1 MKTSSKFSKFRK
13 IIGPGIITGA
23 SDDDPSGIATYTQ
36 AGAGFGYQFL
46 WTALLTYPLIVTIQE
61 MCARI
66 GVVTKRGLT
75 GILKKNYPKPVMWLV
90 ILLSFP
96 AIILNISAN
105 LAGMGAV
112 SNLLIPSIPASTF
125 ASFFCLILLFNLIT
139 LSYRKIANILQFL
152 CLVLLC
158 YVIVP
163 FLSKQDWGTILKATL
178 IPTLHFDTRSISIL
192 VGILGTT
199 ISPYLFFWQTSME
212 VEEVKEKKIIVDKR
226 MIVDVRKDI
235 RIGMFFTNLIFFF
248 IILTAG
254 TELFPNGITS
264 IQTVDQAALA
274 LKPLVGRSAYLLFA
288 VGVIGTGLLSIPVLA
303 GSLSYMLSE
312 AFGWKEGL
320 NKKFHQAKGFYTVMI
335 FSMLLALGID
345 LSGINPVKAL
355 IYTAI
360 LYGLTAPV
368 LIGIIIHIGNNKRLM
383 GEYTNRKSSNLLGII
398 TFLIMST
405 SAITLI
411 YLWFE

>member
-1 MKTSSKFSKFRK
+1 VKQRNWFSKIKK
-13 IIGPGIITGA
+13 IIGPSIITGA

-66 GVVTKRGLT
+66 GVVTRTGLT

-112 SNLLIPSIPASTF
+112 SNLLLPSVPASAFST
-125 ASFFCLILLFNLIT
+125 AFCLILLFNLIK
-139 LSYRKIANILQFL
+139 LSYRTIANVLQFL

-178 IPTLHFDTRSISIL
+178 IPSIDFDTKSISIL

-212 VEEVKEKKIIVDKR
+212 VEEVKEKNIMVDKQ

-235 RIGMFFTNLIFFF
+235 RIGMFFTNFIFFF

-254 TELFPNGITS
+254 TELFPKGITNVE
-264 IQTVDQAALA
+264 TVDQAALA
-274 LKPLVGRSAYLLFA
+274 LKPLVGQSAYLLFA
-288 VGVIGTGLLSIPVLA
+288 AGVIGTGLLAIPVLA

-320 NKKFHQAKGFYTVMI
+320 NKKFHQAKGFYAVMI
-335 FSMLLALGID
+335 VSMLLALGIN
-345 LSGINPVKAL
+345 LLGINPVKAL
-355 IYTAI
+355 IYTAV

-368 LIGIIIHIGNNKRLM
+368 LIGIIMHIGNNKKLM
-383 GEYTNRKSSNLLGII
+383 GEYTNRKSSNILGVA
-398 TFLIMST
+398 TLLIMT
-405 SAITLI
+405 GAAVTLV
-411 YLWFE
+411 YLWLK

>member
-1 MKTSSKFSKFRK
+1 VKTSNRFSKLRK
-13 IIGPGIITGA
+13 IIGPSIITGA

-46 WTALLTYPLIVTIQE
+46 WTAIITYPLTVTIQE

-66 GVVTKRGLT
+66 GVVTRRGLT

-96 AIILNISAN
+96 AIVLNISAN

-112 SNLLIPSIPASTF
+112 SNLLLPSVPASAF
-125 ASFFCLILLFNLIT
+125 SSAFCLILLFNLIR
-139 LSYRKIANILQFL
+139 LSYRTIANVLQFL
-152 CLVLLC
+152 CLALLC

-163 FLSKQDWGTILKATL
+163 FLSEQDWGTILKTTL
-178 IPTLHFDTRSISIL
+178 IPSIHFDTRSISIL

-212 VEEVKEKKIIVDKR
+212 VEEVKEKKIMVDKQ
-226 MIVDVRKDI
+226 MIIDVRKDI

-254 TELFPNGITS
+254 TELFPKGITNVE
-264 IQTVDQAALA
+264 TVDQAALA
-274 LKPLVGRSAYLLFA
+274 LKPLVGQSAYLLFA
-288 VGVIGTGLLSIPVLA
+288 VGVIGTGLLAIPVLA

-320 NKKFHQAKGFYTVMI
+320 NKKFHQAKGFYAVMI

-345 LSGINPVKAL
+345 LMGINPVKAL
-355 IYTAI
+355 IYTAV

-368 LIGIIIHIGNNKRLM
+368 LIGIIIHIGNNKKLM
-383 GEYTNRKSSNLLGII
+383 GEYSNRKSSNWLGIV
-398 TFLIMST
+398 TLMIMST
-405 SAITLI
+405 AAIALI
-411 YLWFE
+411 YLWLK

>member
-1 MKTSSKFSKFRK
+1 VKASNKISKLRK
-13 IIGPGIITGA
+13 IIGPSIITGA

-46 WTALLTYPLIVTIQE
+46 WTAIITYPLTVTIQE

-66 GVVTKRGLT
+66 GVVTRKGLT

-112 SNLLIPSIPASTF
+112 SNLLLPSVPASAF
-125 ASFFCLILLFNLIT
+125 SSAFCLILLFNLIR
-139 LSYRKIANILQFL
+139 LSYRTIANVLQFL

-163 FLSKQDWGTILKATL
+163 FLSKQDWGTIIKATL
-178 IPTLHFDTRSISIL
+178 IPSIQFDTKSISIL
-192 VGILGTT
+192 VGIFGTT

-212 VEEVKEKKIIVDKR
+212 VEEVKEKKIMVDKQ
-226 MIVDVRKDI
+226 MIIDVRKDI
-235 RIGMFFTNLIFFF
+235 RIGMFFTNFIFFF

-254 TELFPNGITS
+254 TELFPKGITNVE
-264 IQTVDQAALA
+264 TVDQAALA
-274 LKPLVGRSAYLLFA
+274 LKPLVGQSAYLLFA
-288 VGVIGTGLLSIPVLA
+288 VGVIGTGLLAIPVLA
-303 GSLSYMLSE
+303 GALSYMLSE

-320 NKKFHQAKGFYTVMI
+320 NKKFHQAKGFYGIMI

-345 LSGINPVKAL
+345 LIGINPVKAL
-355 IYTAI
+355 IYTAV

-368 LIGIIIHIGNNKRLM
+368 LIGIIMHIGNNKKLL
-383 GEYTNRKSSNLLGII
+383 GEYTNRKSSNILGVA
-398 TFLIMST
+398 TLLIMT
-405 SAITLI
+405 GAAVTLV
-411 YLWFE
+411 YLWLK